1 MFGPA
6 PVPTFDAEMEVC
18 DFIDFRKADTMSY
31 RRIAAAAVT
40 AWIVSIPF
48 GALIHHGVL
57 GGVYAANAAAFRPD
71 ADIVRRLPI
80 GYAVQLLGFFGAA
93 FLCAETS
100 PRPSGIVRGI
110 RFGLLMGVVVVSFA
124 VIWNYVTQ
132 PITALVGVAE
142 VFECML
148 ASSIYGA
155 IIGAIYRPIGS
166 VDRV

>member
-1 MFGPA
+1 
-6 PVPTFDAEMEVC
+6 
-18 DFIDFRKADTMSY
+18 MSY

-40 AWIVSIPF
+40 VWIVSIPF
-48 GALIHHGVL
+48 AALIHHGVL

-93 FLCAETS
+93 FLYAETS

-110 RFGLLMGVVVVSFA
+110 RFGMLMGAVVVSVA

-132 PITALVGVAE
+132 PITALLGVAE

-155 IIGAIYRPIGS
+155 IIGAIYRPIRS